1 MKIALIGNMN
11 NNNFTIMRYFRDL
24 GVDAHLLLNSNDGR
38 GGLSHFSPEAD
49 TWNFEKWSS
58 FIHQTDIP
66 NAPVAAFDFPL
77 SFALSTRSNLR
88 YLLNL
93 QKSALGAVTR
103 NKLRRTYGKY
113 DLLIGS
119 GASPAI
125 LARIGKALDIFYPY
139 AMGVEF
145 LQSYEDTSRTRQSS
159 FGRFFLDRLRKKQLE
174 ALRLSRKVFV
184 SDREPT
190 QRVLAEENVLASC
203 VPIPMVYN
211 RESVPLKPPNP
222 ALVAALAEIKKS
234 GVSFLHHARLMW
246 CFNFLT

>member
-11 NNNFTIMRYFRDL
+11 NNSFANMRYFRDL

-38 GGLSHFSPEAD
+38 GDLSHFSPEAD
-49 TWNFEKWSS
+49 TWNFGKWCS

-93 QKSALGAVTR
+93 QNFSLGAVIR
-103 NKLRRTYGKY
+103 DELRRAYGKY

-125 LARIGKALDIFYPY
+125 LAKIGKPLDIFYPY
-139 AMGVEF
+139 SMGVEF
-145 LQSYEDTSRTRQSS
+145 LQSYGYTSKRTQFG
-159 FGRFFLDRLRKKQLE
+159 FGRFFLDKLRKKQLE
-174 ALRLSRKVFV
+174 ALKLSRKIFLPF
-184 SDREPT
+184 SI
-190 QRVLAEENVLASC
+190 Q
-203 VPIPMVYN
+203 IPCITY
-211 RESVPLKPPNP
+211 
-222 ALVAALAEIKKS
+222 
-234 GVSFLHHARLMW
+234 
-246 CFNFLT
+246 